1 MCCVSLYIGSLNPL
15 QLCIMAITMFISK
28 EDTEFHLSSSPKLA
42 ETESKFSSDSKIPHL
57 SPVLD
62 VGLLHLTSPVIY
74 PPFFP
79 EFFILI
85 SFLRKGRQLFFS
97 KSLCTIS
104 PFPFPPK
111 ITFEKSFLTTSNHFL
126 LVFCKNDSGV
136 TPGTLK
142 GWYIIERNC
151 SNGSLMLRCCSQLL
165 LNLQPWGYEWQPIK
179 VLRKLKLGEK
189 RSKSISIYLTKI
201 Y

>member
-1 MCCVSLYIGSLNPL
+1 MMQKTFVNHMPQAMYCVSHYIGSLNPL
-15 QLCIMAITMFISK
+15 QLCIMASTMLISK
-28 EDTEFHLSSSPKLA
+28 EDTEIHLSSSPKIA

-57 SPVLD
+57 SPLQHHLSQVL
-62 VGLLHLTSPVIY
+62 GYYILLPLSLTLP
-74 PPFFP
+74 
-79 EFFILI
+79 
-85 SFLRKGRQLFFS
+85 SFLSSSSSFLSSGKEDNYFFS
-97 KSLCTIS
+97 KSPCTIS

-111 ITFEKSFLTTSNHFL
+111 NTFEKSFLTTSNHFL

-165 LNLQPWGYEWQPIK
+165 LNLQPWGYE
-179 VLRKLKLGEK
+179 
-189 RSKSISIYLTKI
+189 
-201 Y
+201 

>member
-1 MCCVSLYIGSLNPL
+1 MMQKTFVNHIPYTMCCVSLQIGSLNPL

-28 EDTEFHLSSSPKLA
+28 EDTEVHLSSSPKVA

-57 SPVLD
+57 SPLRHHLSQIQ
-62 VGLLHLTSPVIY
+62 GHYILLPLSFTLP
-74 PPFFP
+74 
-79 EFFILI
+79 
-85 SFLRKGRQLFFS
+85 SFLSSSSSFLSSGKEDNYFFS
-97 KSLCTIS
+97 KSPCTIS
-104 PFPFPPK
+104 PLPFPPK
-111 ITFEKSFLTTSNHFL
+111 NTFEKSFLTISNHFL

-165 LNLQPWGYEWQPIK
+165 LNLQPWGYE
-179 VLRKLKLGEK
+179 
-189 RSKSISIYLTKI
+189 
-201 Y
+201 